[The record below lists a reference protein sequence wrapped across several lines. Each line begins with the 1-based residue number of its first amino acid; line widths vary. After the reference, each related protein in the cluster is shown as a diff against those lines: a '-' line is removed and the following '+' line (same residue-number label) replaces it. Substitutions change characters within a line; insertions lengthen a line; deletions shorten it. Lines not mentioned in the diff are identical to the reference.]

1 MSLLHVALSADDD
14 FLASSTHSDIILAPV
29 FSSVGNFFQFEIITG
44 CGAFP
49 LLVSQKNEE
58 LQFVYSIV
66 YPDSNLTATTS
77 AADFRFLFMIFFK
90 YILLCVL
97 LKCFAWFD
105 ITLSHIYIFF

>member
-1 MSLLHVALSADDD
+1 MLLCLLMITSCPHL
-14 FLASSTHSDIILAPV
+14 LPPV

-66 YPDSNLTATTS
+66 YPDSNLTTTTS
-77 AADFRFLFMIFFK
+77 AADFRFLFMI
-90 YILLCVL
+90 LLL
-97 LKCFAWFD
+97 N
-105 ITLSHIYIFF
+105 IFCYAYY